1 MGSPIR
7 RARKFMTARIFVDTN
22 ILVYVYDASHSSKQA
37 VASDRLKMLWQQQ
50 CGRTSVQVLN
60 ELYVTLTRKL
70 AHALR
75 TEQAWDIVHALMAW
89 EPQPVDR
96 DLLLCAR
103 EIEQRYR
110 ISWWDSLIVG
120 AAQLQDCT
128 VLLSEDLQAG
138 MSFGP
143 VRVVNPFAAQVQ
155 EIAATY
161 APEPKMPTR
170 HRARGRPKKVTGSV
184 L

>member
-1 MGSPIR
+1 
-7 RARKFMTARIFVDTN
+7 MTARIFVDTN
-22 ILVYVYDASHSSKQA
+22 ILVYVYDVSHSSKQA

-75 TEQAWDIVHALMAW
+75 ANEAWDIVHALMAW

-96 DLLLCAR
+96 DLLRCAR

-110 ISWWDSLIVG
+110 IGWWDSLIVA
-120 AAQLQDCT
+120 AAQLQHCT

-138 MSFGP
+138 ICFGP
-143 VRVVNPFAAQVQ
+143 VRVVNPFIAEVQ
-155 EIAATY
+155 ESAAPY
-161 APEPKMPTR
+161 ALEPELPTR
-170 HRARGRPKKVTGSV
+170 HRARGRPKKTIGS
-184 L
+184 LL

>member
-1 MGSPIR
+1 MS
-7 RARKFMTARIFVDTN
+7 ARSFVDTN
-22 ILVYVYDASHSSKQA
+22 ILVYAYDVGHSSKQA
-37 VASDRLKMLWQQQ
+37 VAADRLKALWQEQ
-50 CGRTSVQVLN
+50 CGRTSIQVLN

-70 AHALR
+70 AHALQ
-75 TEQAWDIVHALMAW
+75 TDEAWDVVHALMAW

-103 EIEQRYR
+103 AIEQRYR
-110 ISWWDSLIVG
+110 IGWWDSLIVG

-155 EIAATY
+155 ETAAMY
-161 APEPKMPTR
+161 ALEPRLPTR
-170 HRARGRPKKVTGSV
+170 HRARGRPKKVTRSV